1 MPSSFLML
9 CGISRIMKYN
19 WKISLDVVFLLKSET
34 FRNFKCREFCIFD
47 FASTKK
53 KQNKKLNLPF
63 FRSFYFCVFHLLFQF
78 KSVNLLRK
86 RKERANYTRVFFVFF
101 LMFYAE
107 VIFLKRPNIILNSCL
122 YFYERNSPKI
132 TTLISDE
139 ILIFQV
145 SLFHF
150 IPIKKNWTQKQ
161 FLLIRDWQFNSHN
174 ISSFVYITF
183 SNSAFLYHIYI

>member
-1 MPSSFLML
+1 MPSSSLML

-53 KQNKKLNLPF
+53 KTKHETKFTFFSFVLFLCFSFVISVQVRKLAEKKKGEGKLY
-63 FRSFYFCVFHLLFQF
+63 SCI
-78 KSVNLLRK
+78 
-86 RKERANYTRVFFVFF
+86 FVFF

-139 ILIFQV
+139 MLIF
-145 SLFHF
+145 
-150 IPIKKNWTQKQ
+150 
-161 FLLIRDWQFNSHN
+161 
-174 ISSFVYITF
+174 
-183 SNSAFLYHIYI
+183 